1 MFCSFSF
8 CLDSMCGGL
17 TASLTIGLMVGLLL
31 QDGEAFFSSS
41 LSQQRKQISKWYQQ
55 AVCSLM
61 GLAVLAALSSTSNT
75 ILPQSL
81 RIALACVGS
90 GTFGAKMAFMFF
102 QLPSLVASVEF
113 PAHKAI
119 CLSLLESIGF
129 FATAP
134 IWKGV
139 GWMVSSSQSS
149 LGWTTAWLAVAGI
162 VGVCGVTLVHTIS
175 PLLERQQAMGRRNV
189 V

>member
-1 MFCSFSF
+1 MFCF

-41 LSQQRKQISKWYQQ
+41 LSQQRTQISQWYQQ
-55 AVCSLM
+55 AVGSLM
-61 GLAVLAALSSTSNT
+61 GLAVLAAISTT
-75 ILPQSL
+75 TMLPQSL
-81 RIALACVGS
+81 RIVLACVGS
-90 GTFGAKMAFMFF
+90 GTFGATLAFMFF

-149 LGWTTAWLAVAGI
+149 LGGWTTAWLAVAGI
-162 VGVCGVTLVHTIS
+162 VGVCGVTLAHTIS
-175 PLLERQQAMGRRNV
+175 PLLERQQAMGRRKV

>member
-1 MFCSFSF
+1 
-8 CLDSMCGGL
+8 MCGGL

-41 LSQQRKQISKWYQQ
+41 LSQQRTQISKWYQQ
-55 AVCSLM
+55 AVGSLM
-61 GLAVLAALSSTSNT
+61 GLAILAALSSSMV
-75 ILPQSL
+75 LPQSL
-81 RIALACVGS
+81 RIVLACLGS

-139 GWMVSSSQSS
+139 GWMVSS
-149 LGWTTAWLAVAGI
+149 LGGWTTAWLAVAGI

-175 PLLERQQAMGRRNV
+175 PLLERQQAMGRKGA
-189 V
+189 